1 MDDLIKTI
9 SGPLLDK
16 GVLGITTLLFCGL
29 FLWQSF
35 QRSRDR
41 KDYDKAIEAMQNK
54 MDVLHDSRFNE
65 TRVLTQVVSEFS
77 HTVPIVLSAAQ
88 KGVR

>member
-1 MDDLIKTI
+1 VDDLIKDL

-16 GVLGITTLLFCGL
+16 GVLGITTLLFCAL

-41 KDYDKAIEAMQNK
+41 KEYDKAMESMQNK
-54 MDVLHDSRFNE
+54 NDALHDSRFNE
-65 TRVLTQVVSEFS
+65 TRILTQVVSEFS
-77 HTVPIVLSAAQ
+77 HTVPIVLAAAQ
-88 KGVR
+88 KGAR